1 MKILLVHNAYKHRGG
16 EDNVFSAERDLLV
29 AAGHCVTAY
38 LRHNDD
44 IAVDGFFSSAKLA
57 TQTIWSW
64 ESYRALGELLRESQP
79 DIVHF
84 HNILPLI
91 SPASYYACVKA
102 GVPVVQTLHN
112 YRLVCPGGMFLRDG
126 LVCEQCLGR
135 SIPWPGIAHA
145 CYRGSRAAT
154 SGVATM
160 LTVHRAL
167 RTWQHGVNVYI
178 ALTEFA
184 RRKFIEGGL
193 PRERIVVK
201 PNFVSL
207 DPGVSVSRGDYA
219 LFVGRL
225 AQEKGLDILLSCW
238 RQLSNT
244 IPLKIAGD
252 GPLHDEMES
261 FAAQSSLKSV
271 SFLGRVSSG
280 EILELMRG
288 ARFLVFPSLWFEG
301 FPLTIAEAYACGIPV
316 VASRLGAMGEIVE
329 DGRTGLHFKSG
340 DAADLAAKVEW
351 AWAHEDQMESMG
363 IAARKEYESKYTAE
377 RNYQMLKEIYE
388 SAIRL
393 RVEAAPEN
401 AAAS

>member
-29 AAGHCVTAY
+29 AAGHCVTTY
-38 LRHNDD
+38 LRHNDE

-57 TQTIWSW
+57 TKTIWSR

-91 SPASYYACVKA
+91 SPAAYYACVKA

-112 YRLVCPGGMFLRDG
+112 YRLLCPGGMFLRDG

-261 FAAQSSLKSV
+261 FATRSSLKSV

-316 VASRLGAMGEIVE
+316 IASRLGAMGEIVE

-351 AWAHEDQMESMG
+351 AWAHEDQMGSMG
-363 IAARKEYESKYTAE
+363 IAARTEYESKYTAE
-377 RNYQMLKEIYE
+377 RNYQMLKKIYE
-388 SAIRL
+388 SAIRF
-393 RVEAAPEN
+393 RVEATPEN
-401 AAAS
+401 ATAS